1 MHGLAASAWRNSKA
15 MLAVIGPIDRARVC
29 DLRNFE
35 TDKPLSPGERVS
47 GMKWISA
54 YPMFYS
60 FTRGMYEVKAMS
72 LGNATWVQWYS
83 PDLGCVG

>member
-1 MHGLAASAWRNSKA
+1 
-15 MLAVIGPIDRARVC
+15 MLTVIGPIDRARVC